1 MFEDQRK
8 NGIKP
13 EATTHNIIKSVEKI
27 ESENAIEQ
35 LPNRMK
41 EYAAQ
46 LIKKTTANDTSILC
60 KLCNILL
67 NNNVKTLKNHLVST
81 PAHKV
86 PQFSYYCEIC
96 DLKIKNESLWL
107 KHDFTANR

>member
-1 MFEDQRK
+1 MA
-8 NGIKP
+8 I
-13 EATTHNIIKSVEKI
+13 THNIIKSVEKI
-27 ESENAIEQ
+27 ECENAIEQ

-46 LIKKTTANDTSILC
+46 LIKKTTANDDTSILC
-60 KLCNILL
+60 KQCNILL
-67 NNNVKTLKNHLVST
+67 NNNVKTLKNHFVCS

-96 DLKIKNESLWL
+96 DLKIKTESLWL